1 MIATDTPNM
10 KEIGSKKVKGKSKQN
25 TGKRKQPAKK
35 EIGAERD
42 ESSEEDEMPEREFPR
57 LHGDDTDEEYDKED
71 NDEQKFCIIEVSD
84 ELNFYF
90 GHQYV
95 ILRMNG

>member
-35 EIGAERD
+35 A
-42 ESSEEDEMPEREFPR
+42 PAA
-57 LHGDDTDEEYDKED
+57 
-71 NDEQKFCIIEVSD
+71 
-84 ELNFYF
+84 
-90 GHQYV
+90 
-95 ILRMNG
+95 